1 MDTLKKNLLQ
11 FHRKTISFDELQE
24 LAAKNLNYEQ
34 FAQNILLLEE
44 AKILQMIQ
52 SQGRNNL
59 TPSLAYR
66 YRIHKQVLNK
76 AHYEELTSY
85 RLKFHNA
92 INLDKYFELDASIWQ
107 KDLPYLERI
116 NDYLEGNGYPKE
128 KVPAPERSF
137 ELVANEKWIEEEGET
152 VLRRI
157 HLWDALQIMPVAD
170 PLMFAINPAQ
180 VTAEKANHLIVENKT
195 TYQALLAVL
204 QESTLATLIYGAGNK
219 INKTIENF
227 DHQIPTEADHHIFYF
242 GDIDREGINIWH
254 RLRNKRVVKPAFPF
268 YKACLAK
275 KAARGKMNQRKDM
288 EAISAF
294 LDYFP
299 KGEAEVI
306 RQLLEDGFYYPQEVL
321 QTLELQDI
329 LRRTDW
335 EAWQLS

>member
-11 FHRKTISFDELQE
+11 FHRKTISFDELQG
-24 LAAKNLNYEQ
+24 LAAKNINYEQ
-34 FAQNILLLEE
+34 FAQAILHLEE

-76 AHYEELTSY
+76 AHYEALTSY

-92 INLDKYFELDASIWQ
+92 INLDKYFELDASTWQ
-107 KDLPYLERI
+107 EDLPYLERI
-116 NDYLEGNGYPKE
+116 NNYLEAKGFPKE

-157 HLWDALQIMPVAD
+157 QLWDALKIMPVAD
-170 PLMFAINPAQ
+170 PLMFAMNPAQ
-180 VTAEKANHLIVENKT
+180 MTAAKANHLIVENKT

-204 QESTLATLIYGAGNK
+204 PESTLATLIYGAGNK

-227 DHQIPTEADHHIFYF
+227 DHQIPTEADHRIFYF

-254 RLRNKRVVKPAFPF
+254 RLSK
-268 YKACLAK
+268 
-275 KAARGKMNQRKDM
+275 
-288 EAISAF
+288 
-294 LDYFP
+294 
-299 KGEAEVI
+299 
-306 RQLLEDGFYYPQEVL
+306 
-321 QTLELQDI
+321 
-329 LRRTDW
+329 
-335 EAWQLS
+335 